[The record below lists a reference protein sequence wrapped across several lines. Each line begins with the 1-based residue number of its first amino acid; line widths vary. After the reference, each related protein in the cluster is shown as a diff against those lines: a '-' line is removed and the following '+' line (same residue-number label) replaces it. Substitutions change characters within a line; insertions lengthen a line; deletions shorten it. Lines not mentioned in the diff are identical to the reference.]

1 MKVILDTNIWVS
13 FLLGHQTK
21 LMRRILTD
29 TRFDVYV
36 CDQLIREIMDV
47 TGREKI
53 RKYVSIN
60 DIAGLLSVIRAFCQ
74 NVNVEENGKHHI
86 RDPKDA
92 YLLSL
97 AEAIGATYIVSGDKD
112 LTDLESSGETKIIKL
127 ADFKSMMLY
136 N

>member
-13 FLLGHQTK
+13 FLLGHQTT

-60 DIAGLLSVIRAFCQ
+60 DITGLLSVIRAFCQ
-74 NVNVEENGKHHI
+74 NVNVEDNGKHHI

-92 YLLSL
+92 FLLSL
-97 AEAIGATYIVSGDKD
+97 ADAIGATYIVSGDKD
-112 LTDLESSGETKIIKL
+112 LTDLKSSGETKIIKL

>member
-1 MKVILDTNIWVS
+1 
-13 FLLGHQTK
+13 
-21 LMRRILTD
+21 
-29 TRFDVYV
+29 
-36 CDQLIREIMDV
+36 MDV

-53 RKYVSIN
+53 RKYVSVN

-74 NVNVEENGKHHI
+74 NVNVEDNGKRHI

-92 YLLSL
+92 FLLSL
-97 AEAIGATYIVSGDKD
+97 ADAIGATYIVSGDKD

>member
-13 FLLGHQTK
+13 FLLGHQTT

-53 RKYVSIN
+53 RKYVSID
-60 DIAGLLSVIRAFCQ
+60 DITGLLSVIRAFCQ
-74 NVNVEENGKHHI
+74 NVNIEDNGTYHI

-112 LTDLESSGETKIIKL
+112 LTDLKSS
-127 ADFKSMMLY
+127 
-136 N
+136 

>member
-13 FLLGHQTK
+13 FLLGHQTN

-29 TRFDVYV
+29 KRFDVYV

-53 RKYVSIN
+53 RKYVGIN
-60 DIAGLLSVIRAFCQ
+60 DIVGLLSVIRAFCQ
-74 NVNVEENGKHHI
+74 SVDVIDNNEHNI

-112 LTDLESSGETKIIKL
+112 LTDLKSSGETKIIKL

>member
-13 FLLGHQTK
+13 FLLGHQTS

-53 RKYVSIN
+53 RKYVSVD
-60 DIAGLLSVIRAFCQ
+60 DITGLLSVIRAFCQ
-74 NVNVEENGKHHI
+74 NVNVEDNGTHHI
-86 RDPKDA
+86 RDPKDV

-97 AEAIGATYIVSGDKD
+97 AETIGATYIVSGDKD
-112 LTDLESSGETKIIKL
+112 LTDLKSSGETKIIKL

>member
-13 FLLGHQTK
+13 FLLGHQTN

-29 TRFDVYV
+29 KRFDVYV

-53 RKYVSIN
+53 RKYVGIN

-74 NVNVEENGKHHI
+74 SVDVIDNNAHDI

-112 LTDLESSGETKIIKL
+112 LTDLKNSGETKIIKL

>member
-29 TRFDVYV
+29 KRFDVYV

-53 RKYVSIN
+53 RKYVSID
-60 DIAGLLSVIRAFCQ
+60 DITGLLSVIRAFCQ
-74 NVNVEENGKHHI
+74 NVNVEDNGKHHI

-92 YLLSL
+92 FLLSL
-97 AEAIGATYIVSGDKD
+97 ADAIGATYIVSGDKD

>member
-1 MKVILDTNIWVS
+1 
-13 FLLGHQTK
+13 
-21 LMRRILTD
+21 
-29 TRFDVYV
+29 
-36 CDQLIREIMDV
+36 MDV

-53 RKYVSIN
+53 RKYVGIN

-74 NVNVEENGKHHI
+74 SVDVIDNNAHDI

-112 LTDLESSGETKIIKL
+112 LTDLKSSGETKIIKL

>member
-1 MKVILDTNIWVS
+1 
-13 FLLGHQTK
+13 
-21 LMRRILTD
+21 MRRMLTD

-36 CDQLIREIMDV
+36 CDQLIREMMDV

-53 RKYVSIN
+53 RKYVSVN

-74 NVNVEENGKHHI
+74 HVDITGNSSHNI

-97 AEAIGATYIVSGDKD
+97 AETIGATYIISGDKD
-112 LTDLESSGETKIIKL
+112 LTDLKNSGETKIIKL
-127 ADFKSMMLY
+127 VDFKSMMSY

>member
-13 FLLGHQTK
+13 FLLGHQTT

-53 RKYVSIN
+53 RKYVSID
-60 DIAGLLSVIRAFCQ
+60 DITGLLSVIRAFCQ
-74 NVNVEENGKHHI
+74 NVNIEDNGTHHI

-112 LTDLESSGETKIIKL
+112 LTDLKSSGETKIIKL

>member
-13 FLLGHQTK
+13 FLLGHQTT

-36 CDQLIREIMDV
+36 CDQ
-47 TGREKI
+47 
-53 RKYVSIN
+53 
-60 DIAGLLSVIRAFCQ
+60 
-74 NVNVEENGKHHI
+74 
-86 RDPKDA
+86 
-92 YLLSL
+92 
-97 AEAIGATYIVSGDKD
+97 
-112 LTDLESSGETKIIKL
+112 KIIKL